1 MREGRTPWG
10 AGVGAE
16 VGGCVS
22 IGSEGGGGWGFVRVL
37 FTRRIFMGAWGFVVL
52 VGADFGGGRG
62 ESWGRRGF
70 VGAILGWWVV
80 CRLWFGGGDEM
91 GCRREWVFSGLRG
104 VGGCGLSVVIT
115 DSDLESFER
124 LIIELIRVEARVEI
138 EIVYCEE

>member
-1 MREGRTPWG
+1 
-10 AGVGAE
+10 
-16 VGGCVS
+16 
-22 IGSEGGGGWGFVRVL
+22 
-37 FTRRIFMGAWGFVVL
+37 
-52 VGADFGGGRG
+52 
-62 ESWGRRGF
+62 
-70 VGAILGWWVV
+70 
-80 CRLWFGGGDEM
+80 M